1 MSSHSAPLFPE
12 KKPDVS
18 ERLRQ
23 ANPSFNAYVL
33 PTPNDSKYSKPASQ
47 AINPRPPNHSAGNIW
62 HSSPL
67 EPIKSGK
74 DAENNSLYGRLPRPS
89 TTDTHHQQQ
98 QQSAGRHA
106 FSGPLKP
113 SSTKPVTTADS
124 YSGAFCPLPTPP
136 VLQPHPH
143 SSSSPRVSPTASPP
157 PASSPRLNELH
168 QLPRPPGHFAP
179 PPRRAK
185 SPGLVGH
192 SAPLTGWN
200 QERSTVTVSA
210 PSATNIVA
218 SPLPV
223 PPLVVPR
230 SYSIPSRNQRAVS
243 QRPVERSDDR
253 VSSPPLT
260 PMSLSRPLPQATGVA
275 QTSQI
280 RGKIDCFKLILCV
293 YMKIIL

>member
-33 PTPNDSKYSKPASQ
+33 PTPNDSRYSKPVSQ
-47 AINPRPPNHSAGNIW
+47 ALNPRPTNHSAGNIW

-74 DAENNSLYGRLPRPS
+74 DGKDAESNSFYGRLPRPS
-89 TTDTHHQQQ
+89 TTDTHHHQQQ
-98 QQSAGRHA
+98 AAGRHA
-106 FSGPLKP
+106 FSGPLRP
-113 SSTKPVTTADS
+113 SSTKPITMADS

-136 VLQPHPH
+136 VLQSHPH

-168 QLPRPPGHFAP
+168 ELPRPPGHFAP

-192 SAPLTGWN
+192 SAPLTAWN
-200 QERSTVTVSA
+200 QERSTVTVA
-210 PSATNIVA
+210 VPSATNIVA

-230 SYSIPSRNQRAVS
+230 SYSIPSRNQRVVS
-243 QRPVERSDDR
+243 QRLVERRDDI
-253 VSSPPLT
+253 VASPPLT

-280 RGKIDCFKLILCV
+280 RGIIDSFKLILCV
-293 YMKIIL
+293 YVK